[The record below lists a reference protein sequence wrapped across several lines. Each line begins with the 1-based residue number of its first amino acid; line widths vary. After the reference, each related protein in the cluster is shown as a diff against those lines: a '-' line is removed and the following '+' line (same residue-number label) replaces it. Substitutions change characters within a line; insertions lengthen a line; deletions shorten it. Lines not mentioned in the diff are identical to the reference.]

1 VTESLD
7 PVGEK
12 EDFHPIAGRYTTRIY
27 KLEAEINDKKFTG
40 TYGNLPSMMGMSL
53 KLGGI
58 DGVVGYDF
66 FQSFKVMLD
75 FKNDLAVITY

>member
-1 VTESLD
+1 
-7 PVGEK
+7 
-12 EDFHPIAGRYTTRIY
+12 
-27 KLEAEINDKKFTG
+27 
-40 TYGNLPSMMGMSL
+40 MSL

-75 FKNDLAVITY
+75 FKNDSAIITY